1 MHEVISEM
9 ENKITTRLPLHHHL
23 GWLQFFFLGGLQ
35 FLKWEITSVGEDVE
49 SFQPSDTAGA
59 V

>member
-23 GWLQFFFLGGLQ
+23 GWLQF
-35 FLKWEITSVGEDVE
+35 LKWEITSDGEDVE
-49 SFQPSDTAGA
+49 SFQPSDTAGT